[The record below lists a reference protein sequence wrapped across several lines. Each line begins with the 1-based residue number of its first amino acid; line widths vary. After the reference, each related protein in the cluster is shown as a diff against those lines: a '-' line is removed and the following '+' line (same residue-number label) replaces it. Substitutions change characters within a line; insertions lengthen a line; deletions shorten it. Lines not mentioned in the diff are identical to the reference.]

1 MLLVIQTVFVVDNV
15 RRMCKLYGHMGAFDS
30 VYAEIGSQIR
40 ELRNKKGI
48 TQERLAELVSLTR
61 TSITNI
67 EKGRQKLPIHT
78 LYVFANALG
87 VAPRDLLPEIKKT
100 KQILQN
106 KALKHL
112 SKNEVKWI
120 EAVMKGGASYENQE
134 ADDSK
139 DGTKPA

>member
-1 MLLVIQTVFVVDNV
+1 
-15 RRMCKLYGHMGAFDS
+15 MGAFDS